1 MQHLATG
8 YGPAWQHLAHN
19 PSPIGYSA
27 SPQCLSQYDSPP
39 AAKRSK
45 SARGAVD
52 IDMDARRLRP
62 TLPRVQTSV
71 YSNGL
76 PTPPL
81 SSSSSV
87 SSAGSSLGSF
97 SSFPRSFSMQ
107 NWMPSSAGFQ
117 GYDTPADLHPKSGR
131 PLRGHQTL
139 CPEDMQNYANSGFA
153 TPALRPEESHRS
165 ERPSSY
171 PGFPVPHSQTPQY
184 PSISLPSEL
193 PTPPPAPVLD
203 AQQLQL
209 NSPEETETWD
219 QAKFVEGLVGKS
231 SSLFRLGKA
240 HASDRHKHARYRI
253 HLVNLRFPII

>member
-1 MQHLATG
+1 MQHLAAPS

-19 PSPIGYSA
+19 PSPNGMHGSSYAA

-45 SARGAVD
+45 SSRGTADV
-52 IDMDARRLRP
+52 DMDARRLRP
-62 TLPRVQTSV
+62 SLPRVQTSV

-81 SSSSSV
+81 SSSSSI

-117 GYDTPADLHPKSGR
+117 GYDTPAELNPKSGR

-139 CPEDMQNYANSGFA
+139 CPEDMQTYASSGFA
-153 TPALRPEESHRS
+153 TPALRPDETHDRVS
-165 ERPSSY
+165 RPSSY

-193 PTPPPAPVLD
+193 PTPPPAPALD
-203 AQQLQL
+203 AQHLQL
-209 NSPEETETWD
+209 SSPEGTPTWD
-219 QAKFVEGLVGKS
+219 QEKCVEGLVGKLPPCVPNCACLS
-231 SSLFRLGKA
+231 R
-240 HASDRHKHARYRI
+240 
-253 HLVNLRFPII
+253 P